1 MSPLRGDRKRGRVH
15 SFRKSSGSSLTL
27 LALLAASPSAAETA
41 QPPEGTQLPRVV
53 VTSPPPSGRSKA
65 GRPKQAVRPPAGPAT
80 PVTTTPATTPL
91 VTTPLNTGAVA
102 GSASRLGLPVLQ
114 TPASVEVVSQE
125 TMKEQGYRTTTEAAQ
140 GAVGVLSG
148 DAAGAPAA
156 FQMRGFTFGEVNVLY
171 NGIST
176 GPQSITSR
184 WMDTAALQQVEFLK
198 GPSALMSGL
207 NAIGGSVNYVS
218 LQPTPGRI
226 RNELDLS
233 IDSLGTFRSHYGSTG
248 TMAKDLDYR
257 FDAIGTRLNGYIDD
271 VNRNLTALSTQ
282 FNYRVNNDFKTFVA
296 VEYKKDTGHAYWGT
310 PLIPTS
316 FAGPFAKSG
325 VVSGTANSTF
335 TGDPL
340 GPVTFDTRTR
350 KTNYNV
356 LDNSTWAY
364 DTWLRTG
371 FEWALANNVT
381 LKNQSYYYQ
390 AKRSWLDSETYSF
403 CGLSGS
409 STAPCSNPDKPT
421 GIDRDR
427 FFVGHKQNLIGN
439 NTDLTWDSYLYG
451 MENRLGA
458 QLQVSRNKITFTQ
471 HTTGAFG
478 DDGLTVD
485 VINPDRGFYG
495 PIDFAIRNKQLDT
508 VAASVEDRL
517 KLTPQLALIGG
528 VRLEH
533 IRLESNGINANGE
546 VTGSALPFTKIWN
559 AVPYRAAFTYEPI
572 RNLVFYAMTST
583 AYDPA
588 AAGIFSIN
596 PGSSLQLTSARLYE
610 AGVKHLFWDNRA
622 EWTLSAYDITRR
634 NVFVRIS
641 TTVTSL
647 AGEVDSKGIEFNAA
661 VRPIDGLKLWGN
673 IALID
678 AEYKDF
684 FPFTGNTPSN
694 IAPLII
700 NAGASYRFA
709 NAWTRWPVEIGGSVR
724 HVGRRFLFEDDL
736 TRMEPYTIGDV
747 FAFVDIPGR
756 DIGNP
761 DLKDVRLAF
770 RVRNITNAVYAA
782 WSDPGYQDQFYL
794 GAPRTFEFAT
804 SFKW

>member
-80 PVTTTPATTPL
+80 PVTTTPATTPSA
-91 VTTPLNTGAVA
+91 TTPLNTGAVA

-148 DAAGAPAA
+148 DAAGAPAG
-156 FQMRGFTFGEVNVLY
+156 FQMRGFTFGQVNILY

-198 GPSALMSGL
+198 GPSALMTGL

-218 LQPTPGRI
+218 VQPTPGPI

-233 IDSLGTFRSHYGSTG
+233 LDTLGTFRSHYGSTG
-248 TMAKDLDYR
+248 TIAKDLDYR
-257 FDAIGTRLNGYIDD
+257 FDAIGTKLNGFIDD

-282 FNYRVNNDFKTFVA
+282 FNYRVTNDFKTFVA

-310 PLIPTS
+310 PLIPVS

-335 TGDPL
+335 DGGPL

-356 LDNSTWAY
+356 LDDSTGAR
-364 DTWLRTG
+364 DLWLRTG

-381 LKNQSYYYQ
+381 LKNQSYYYE
-390 AKRSWLDSETYSF
+390 AKRHWLDSETYAF
-403 CGLSGS
+403 CGPPTTVPCLGLNSGP
-409 STAPCSNPDKPT
+409 TTT

-427 FFVGHKQNLIGN
+427 FFVGHKQNLFGN
-439 NTDLTWDSYLYG
+439 NTDLTWDSYFNG
-451 MENRLGA
+451 MENRLAA
-458 QLQVSRNKITFTQ
+458 QLQVSRNRITFSQ
-471 HTTGAFG
+471 
-478 DDGLTVD
+478 DGRFYPLDTVD

-495 PIDFAIRNKQLDT
+495 DLALDIRNKQLDI
-508 VAASVEDRL
+508 AAVSVEDRL

-533 IRLESNGINANGE
+533 IRLESNGSNAD
-546 VTGSALPFTKIWN
+546 GSPVSGNPFAKTWN
-559 AVPYRAAFTYEPI
+559 PVPYRVAFTYEPI
-572 RNLVFYAMTST
+572 RNLVFYAMTAT

-588 AAGIFSIN
+588 AAGIFSIR
-596 PGSSLQLTSARLYE
+596 PTSSLQLTSARLYE
-610 AGVKHLFWDNRA
+610 AGVKQLFWDNRA
-622 EWTLSAYDITRR
+622 EWTFSAYDITRR
-634 NVFVRIS
+634 NVYVFITNS
-641 TTVTSL
+641 EATL
-647 AGEVDSKGIEFNAA
+647 AGEIDSKGVEFNVA

-673 IALID
+673 IALTD
-678 AEYKDF
+678 VKYKDF
-684 FPFTGNTPSN
+684 DIFTGNTPSN
-694 IAPLII
+694 IAPLIL

-709 NAWTRWPVEIGGSVR
+709 NDWTRWPVEIGGSVR

-736 TRMEPYTIGDV
+736 TRMEAYTIGDV

-756 DIGNP
+756 DIGTP
-761 DLKDVRLAF
+761 GLKDVRLAF
-770 RVRNITNAVYAA
+770 RVRNVANTVYAA
-782 WSDPGYQDQFYL
+782 WSDPGYPDQFYL

>member
-1 MSPLRGDRKRGRVH
+1 V
-15 SFRKSSGSSLTL
+15 L
-27 LALLAASPSAAETA
+27 LVVLLAASPGDA
-41 QPPEGTQLPRVV
+41 QPANPDQLPQVTVPAPKSAPKRRAKSSAPPARVAA
-53 VTSPPPSGRSKA
+53 PPSEQPSPGTGTA
-65 GRPKQAVRPPAGPAT
+65 
-80 PVTTTPATTPL
+80 PL

-125 TMKEQGYRTTTEAAQ
+125 TMKEQGYRTTTETAQ

-148 DAAGAPAA
+148 DAAGAPAG
-156 FQMRGFTFGEVNVLY
+156 FQMRGFSFGQVNVLY

-198 GPSALMSGL
+198 GPSALMTGL

-218 LQPTPGRI
+218 LQPTPGPI

-233 IDSLGTFRSHYGSTG
+233 LDTLGTFRSHYGSTG
-248 TMAKDLDYR
+248 TIAKGLDYR
-257 FDAIGTRLNGYIDD
+257 FDAIGTKLNGYIDD

-296 VEYKKDTGHAYWGT
+296 IDYKKDTGHAYWGT

-325 VVSGTANSTF
+325 VVSGTAISTF
-335 TGDPL
+335 TGESL
-340 GPVTFDTRTR
+340 GPITFDTRTR

-356 LDNSTWAY
+356 LDDSTWAY
-364 DTWLRTG
+364 DTWLRSG
-371 FEWALANNVT
+371 FEWAIANNVT

-390 AKRSWLDSETYSF
+390 AKRSWLDSETYAF
-403 CGLSGS
+403 CGGTTTS
-409 STAPCSNPDKPT
+409 PCSGNPASITT

-451 MENRLGA
+451 MENRLAA
-458 QLQVSRNKITFTQ
+458 QLQVSRNKLTFTQ
-471 HTTGAFG
+471 HAGGFPE
-478 DDGLTVD
+478 DTVD
-485 VINPDRGFYG
+485 VVNPDRGFYG
-495 PIDFAIRNKQLDT
+495 VLEPDIRNKQLDI
-508 VAASVEDRL
+508 AAVSVEDRL
-517 KLTPQLALIGG
+517 KLTPQFALIGG

-533 IRLESNGINANGE
+533 IRLESNGINFGGLI
-546 VTGSALPFTKIWN
+546 TGSALPFTKTWD
-559 AVPYRAAFTYEPI
+559 AVPYRLAFTYEPI
-572 RNLVFYAMTST
+572 RNLVFYAMTAT

-588 AAGIFSIN
+588 AAGIFSIR
-596 PGSSLQLTSARLYE
+596 PGTSLQLTSARLYE
-610 AGVKHLFWDNRA
+610 AGVKQLFWDNRA
-622 EWTLSAYDITRR
+622 EWTFAAYDIVRR
-634 NVFVRIS
+634 NVYVQL
-641 TTVTSL
+641 TNAVATL
-647 AGEVDSKGIEFNAA
+647 AGEIDTKGVEFNVA

-673 IALID
+673 IALVD
-678 AEYKDF
+678 AKYKDF
-684 FPFTGNTPSN
+684 DVFTGNTPSN
-694 IAPLII
+694 VAPLIL
-700 NAGASYRFA
+700 NAGASYRFG
-709 NAWTRWPVEIGGSVR
+709 NTWTRWPVEIGGSVR

-736 TRMEPYTIGDV
+736 TRMEPYTIADV

-756 DIGNP
+756 DLGTP

-770 RVRNITNAVYAA
+770 RVRNIANTVYAA

-804 SFKW
+804 SFRW

>member
-1 MSPLRGDRKRGRVH
+1 MSPSYGDRKCGRAH
-15 SFRKSSGSSLTL
+15 QFHLTSRWSLVSL
-27 LALLAASPSAAETA
+27 PLALLVASPIAAEPA
-41 QPPEGTQLPRVV
+41 QPNEGTQLPRVV

-65 GRPKQAVRPPAGPAT
+65 GRPKRATTVRPQPAPET
-80 PVTTTPATTPL
+80 PVTAAPA
-91 VTTPLNTGAVA
+91 TTPLNTGAVA

-114 TPASVEVVSQE
+114 TPASVEVVSQQ
-125 TMKEQGYRTTTEAAQ
+125 TMQEQGYRTTTETAQ

-148 DAAGAPAA
+148 DAAGAPAG
-156 FQMRGFTFGEVNVLY
+156 FQMRGFSFGEVNVLY

-218 LQPTPGRI
+218 RQPTPGRI
-226 RNELDLS
+226 QNELDLS
-233 IDSLGTFRSHYGSTG
+233 IDTLGTFRSHFGSTG

-257 FDAIGTRLNGYIDD
+257 FDAIGTKLNGYIDD

-282 FNYRVNNDFKTFVA
+282 VNYRVNNNFKTFVA

-310 PLIPTS
+310 PLIPVA

-325 VVSGTANSTF
+325 VVSGTADSTF
-335 TGDPL
+335 TGESL

-403 CGLSGS
+403 CGTLTA
-409 STAPCSNPDKPT
+409 STCGGGDPSNPSNTRPS

-427 FFVGHKQNLIGN
+427 FFVGHRQNLIGN
-439 NTDLTWDSYLYG
+439 NTDLTWDSYFNG
-451 MENRLGA
+451 MENRLAA
-458 QLQVSRNKITFTQ
+458 QLQVSHNKITFSQ
-471 HTTGAFG
+471 DARFFPK
-478 DDGLTVD
+478 DTVD

-495 PIDFAIRNKQLDT
+495 DLGLDIRNKQLDT
-508 VAASVEDRL
+508 LAVSVEDRL

-533 IRLESNGINANGE
+533 IRLESNGTNFEDDPPI
-546 VTGSALPFTKIWN
+546 PFTKIWN
-559 AVPYRAAFTYEPI
+559 AVPYRAGITYEPI

-583 AYDPA
+583 AYEPA
-588 AAGIFSIN
+588 AAGIFSIR
-596 PGSSLQLTSARLYE
+596 PGNSLQLTSARLYE
-610 AGVKHLFWDNRA
+610 AGVKQLFWDNRA
-622 EWTLSAYDITRR
+622 EWTFAAYDINRR
-634 NVFVRIS
+634 NVFVRLNNNV
-641 TTVTSL
+641 TTL
-647 AGEVDSKGIEFNAA
+647 AGEVATKGVEFNAA

-673 IALID
+673 IALVD

-684 FPFTGNTPSN
+684 GGFTGNTPSN
-694 IAPLII
+694 VAPLIL
-700 NAGASYRFA
+700 NAGASYRFG

-736 TRMEPYTIGDV
+736 TRMEAYTIGDV

-756 DIGNP
+756 DLGTP
-761 DLKDVRLAF
+761 ELKDVRLAF
-770 RVRNITNAVYAA
+770 RVRNIANTVYAA

>member
-1 MSPLRGDRKRGRVH
+1 M
-15 SFRKSSGSSLTL
+15 
-27 LALLAASPSAAETA
+27 ASPSTAQA

-65 GRPKQAVRPPAGPAT
+65 GRPKQAVRPPVAPAT
-80 PVTTTPATTPL
+80 PVVTTTEPATP
-91 VTTPLNTGAVA
+91 TTPLNTGAVA

-114 TPASVEVVSQE
+114 TPASVEIVSQE
-125 TMKEQGYRTTTEAAQ
+125 TMKEQGYRTTTESAQ

-148 DAAGAPAA
+148 DAAGAPAG
-156 FQMRGFTFGEVNVLY
+156 FQMRGFSFGEVNVLY

-218 LQPTPGRI
+218 RQPTPGRI
-226 RNELDLS
+226 QNELDLS
-233 IDSLGTFRSHYGSTG
+233 IDSLGTFRSHFGSTG

-257 FDAIGTRLNGYIDD
+257 FDAIGTKLNGYIDD
-271 VNRNLTALSTQ
+271 VDRNLTALSTQ
-282 FNYRVNNDFKTFVA
+282 FNYRVNNDFKTFLA

-310 PLIPTS
+310 PLIPVA

-325 VVSGTANSTF
+325 VVSGTADSTF
-335 TGDPL
+335 TGDTL
-340 GPVTFDTRTR
+340 GAVTFDTRTR

-364 DTWLRTG
+364 DTWVRSG

-390 AKRSWLDSETYSF
+390 AKRNWLDSETYSF
-403 CGLSGS
+403 CGPPTISSCSG
-409 STAPCSNPDKPT
+409 NPPSITT

-451 MENRLGA
+451 MENRLAA

-471 HTTGAFG
+471 HAGGFPE
-478 DDGLTVD
+478 DTVD
-485 VINPDRGFYG
+485 VINPNRGFYG
-495 PIDFAIRNKQLDT
+495 VLEPDIRNKQLDT
-508 VAASVEDRL
+508 LAVSLEDRL

-533 IRLESNGINANGE
+533 IRLESNGINFDGTAP
-546 VTGSALPFTKIWN
+546 TPFTKIWN
-559 AVPYRAAFTYEPI
+559 AVPYRAGITYEPV

-588 AAGIFSIN
+588 AAGIFSIS
-596 PGSSLQLTSARLYE
+596 PGNSLQLTSARLYE
-610 AGVKHLFWDNRA
+610 AGVKQLFWDNRA
-622 EWTLSAYDITRR
+622 EWTFAAYDINRR
-634 NVFVRIS
+634 NVFVRLNNNV
-641 TTVTSL
+641 TTL
-647 AGEVDSKGIEFNAA
+647 AGEVASKGVEFNAA

-684 FPFTGNTPSN
+684 GGFTGNTPSN
-694 IAPLII
+694 IAPLIL

-709 NAWTRWPVEIGGSVR
+709 NDWTRWPVEIGGSVR

-736 TRMEPYTIGDV
+736 TRMEAYTIGDV

-756 DIGNP
+756 DLGTP

-770 RVRNITNAVYAA
+770 RVRNIANTVYAA

>member
-1 MSPLRGDRKRGRVH
+1 MSSAHGGRKRGRAQLLRTTSH
-15 SFRKSSGSSLTL
+15 TSLAL
-27 LALLAASPSAAETA
+27 LALLAATPSAAQ
-41 QPPEGTQLPRVV
+41 QPGGSTELPRVT
-53 VTSPPPSGRSKA
+53 VTAPPPSGRP
-65 GRPKQAVRPPAGPAT
+65 GTRPKQARRAPTQPAPAT
-80 PVTTTPATTPL
+80 PDTTTAPL

-125 TMKEQGYRTTTEAAQ
+125 TMKEQGYRTTTETAQ

-148 DAAGAPAA
+148 DAAGAPAG
-156 FQMRGFTFGEVNVLY
+156 FQMRGFTFGQVNVLY

-218 LQPTPGRI
+218 LQPTSGPI

-233 IDSLGTFRSHYGSTG
+233 LDTLGGFRTHFGSTG
-248 TMAKDLDYR
+248 TMTKNLDYR
-257 FDAIGTRLNGYIDD
+257 FDAIGTKLNGFIDD

-282 FNYRVNNDFKTFVA
+282 FNYRVTNDFKTFVA

-325 VVSGTANSTF
+325 VVSGTADSTF
-335 TGDPL
+335 TGDTL
-340 GPVTFDTRTR
+340 GPVTFDSRTR

-364 DTWLRTG
+364 DTWVRSG

-390 AKRSWLDSETYSF
+390 AKRSWLDSETYAF
-403 CGLSGS
+403 C
-409 STAPCSNPDKPT
+409 TAVPPFTTPCSGNPASITT

-439 NTDLTWDSYLYG
+439 NTDLTWDSYING
-451 MENRLGA
+451 MENRLAA

-471 HTTGAFG
+471 HAGGFPE
-478 DDGLTVD
+478 DTVD
-485 VINPDRGFYG
+485 VINPSRGFYG
-495 PIDFAIRNKQLDT
+495 VLEPDIRNKQLDT
-508 VAASVEDRL
+508 LAVSVEDRL
-517 KLTPQLALIGG
+517 KLTPQFALIGG

-533 IRLESNGINANGE
+533 IRLESNGINFNGDIPD
-546 VTGSALPFTKIWN
+546 GQPFTKIWN
-559 AVPYRAAFTYEPI
+559 AVPYRVAFTYEPI
-572 RNLVFYAMTST
+572 RNLVFYAMTAT

-588 AAGIFSIN
+588 AAGIFSVN
-596 PGSSLQLTSARLYE
+596 PRTNSLELTSARLYE
-610 AGVKHLFWDNRA
+610 AGVKQLFWDKRA
-622 EWTLSAYDITRR
+622 EWTFAAYDISRR
-634 NVFVRIS
+634 NVFVRLS
-641 TTVTSL
+641 NTVTTL
-647 AGEVDSKGIEFNAA
+647 AGEVATKGIEFAAA

-673 IALID
+673 IALVD

-684 FPFTGNTPSN
+684 SDFTGNTPSN
-694 IAPLII
+694 IAPVII

-709 NAWTRWPVEIGGSVR
+709 NYWTRWPVEIGGAVR

-756 DIGNP
+756 DIGTP
-761 DLKDVRLAF
+761 ELKDVRLAF
-770 RVRNITNAVYAA
+770 RVRNIANTVYAA

>member
-1 MSPLRGDRKRGRVH
+1 MSSAHGGRKRGRAH
-15 SFRKSSGSSLTL
+15 LLRTTSHASLAL
-27 LALLAASPSAAETA
+27 LALLATTPSEA
-41 QPPEGTQLPRVV
+41 QQPGSTELPRVT
-53 VTSPPPSGRSKA
+53 VTAPPPTGRSKA
-65 GRPKQAVRPPAGPAT
+65 GRPKQAVRPPAAPAT
-80 PVTTTPATTPL
+80 PDTTTAPL

-125 TMKEQGYRTTTEAAQ
+125 TMKEQGYRTTTETAQ
-140 GAVGVLSG
+140 GAVGVLAG
-148 DAAGAPAA
+148 DAAGAPAG
-156 FQMRGFTFGEVNVLY
+156 FQIRGFTFGQVNVLY

-218 LQPTPGRI
+218 LQPTPGPI

-233 IDSLGTFRSHYGSTG
+233 LDSLGGFRTHFGSTG
-248 TMAKDLDYR
+248 TMAKNLDYR
-257 FDAIGTRLNGYIDD
+257 FDAIGTRLDGYIDD

-296 VEYKKDTGHAYWGT
+296 VEYKRDQGHAYWGT
-310 PLIPTS
+310 PLIPVA

-325 VVSGTANSTF
+325 VVSGTAISTF
-335 TGDPL
+335 DGSPCPTCL
-340 GPVTFDTRTR
+340 TPVTFDTRTR

-356 LDNSTWAY
+356 LDDSTGAR
-364 DTWLRTG
+364 DLWLRTG
-371 FEWALANNVT
+371 FEWAIANNVT
-381 LKNQSYYYQ
+381 LKNQSYYYE
-390 AKRSWLDSETYSF
+390 AKRHWLDSETYAF
-403 CGLSGS
+403 CSPTTVPCLSPG
-409 STAPCSNPDKPT
+409 SNPATTT

-451 MENRLGA
+451 MENRLAA

-471 HTTGAFG
+471 HAGGFP
-478 DDGLTVD
+478 DDTVD
-485 VINPDRGFYG
+485 VINPSRGLYG
-495 PIDFAIRNKQLDT
+495 VFEPDIRNKQLDT
-508 VAASVEDRL
+508 LAVSVEDRL

-533 IRLESNGINANGE
+533 IRLESNGINFGGLP
-546 VTGSALPFTKIWN
+546 VPGQPFTKIWN
-559 AVPYRAAFTYEPI
+559 AVPYRVAFTYEPI
-572 RNLVFYAMTST
+572 RNLVFYAMTAT

-588 AAGIFSIN
+588 AAGIFSVSPRN
-596 PGSSLQLTSARLYE
+596 SLELTSARLYE
-610 AGVKHLFWDNRA
+610 AGVKQLFWDNRA
-622 EWTLSAYDITRR
+622 EWTFAAYDISRR
-634 NVFVRIS
+634 NVFVRLNNNV
-641 TTVTSL
+641 TTL
-647 AGEVDSKGIEFNAA
+647 AGEVATKGIEFNAA
-661 VRPIDGLKLWGN
+661 VRPMDGLKLWGN

-684 FPFTGNTPSN
+684 GDFTGNTPSN
-694 IAPLII
+694 IAPLIL

-709 NAWTRWPVEIGGSVR
+709 NYWTRWPVEIGGSVR

-756 DIGNP
+756 DLGTP

-770 RVRNITNAVYAA
+770 RVRNIANTVYAA

>member
-1 MSPLRGDRKRGRVH
+1 
-15 SFRKSSGSSLTL
+15 LTL

-41 QPPEGTQLPRVV
+41 QPPEGTELPRVV

-80 PVTTTPATTPL
+80 PVTTTPVTTPL
-91 VTTPLNTGAVA
+91 GTTPLNTGAVA
-102 GSASRLGLPVLQ
+102 ASASRLGLPVLQ

-148 DAAGAPAA
+148 DAAGAPAG
-156 FQMRGFTFGEVNVLY
+156 FSMRGFSFGEVNVLY

-218 LQPTPGRI
+218 LQPTPGPI

-233 IDSLGTFRSHYGSTG
+233 LDSLGTFRSHFGSTG

-257 FDAIGTRLNGYIDD
+257 FDAIGTKLNGFIDD

-282 FNYRVNNDFKTFVA
+282 FNYRVTNDFKTFVA

-310 PLIPTS
+310 PLVPTS

-325 VVSGTANSTF
+325 VVSGSAISTF
-335 TGDPL
+335 DGSTIA
-340 GPVTFDTRTR
+340 PVTVDSRTL

-390 AKRSWLDSETYSF
+390 AKRSWLDAETYAFNTTTDPVTNITTNSI
-403 CGLSGS
+403 
-409 STAPCSNPDKPT
+409 A
-421 GIDRDR
+421 RDR

-439 NTDLTWDSYLYG
+439 NTDLTWDSYVYG
-451 MENRLGA
+451 MENRLAA
-458 QLQVSRNKITFTQ
+458 QLQVSRNKLTFTQ
-471 HTTGAFG
+471 HAGGFPE
-478 DDGLTVD
+478 DTVD
-485 VINPDRGFYG
+485 VVNPSRGFYG
-495 PIDFAIRNKQLDT
+495 VLEPDIRNKQLDT
-508 VAASVEDRL
+508 LAVSVEDRL
-517 KLTPQLALIGG
+517 KLTPQFALIGG

-533 IRLESNGINANGE
+533 IRLESNGINFNGDIPN
-546 VTGSALPFTKIWN
+546 GQPFTKIWN
-559 AVPYRAAFTYEPI
+559 AVPYRVGFTYEPI
-572 RNLVFYAMTST
+572 RNLVFYAMTAT

-588 AAGIFSIN
+588 AAGIFSVN
-596 PGSSLQLTSARLYE
+596 PRNSLELTSARLYE
-610 AGVKHLFWDNRA
+610 AGVKQLFWDNRA
-622 EWTLSAYDITRR
+622 EWTFSAYDIVRR
-634 NVFVRIS
+634 NVFVALTNS
-641 TTVTSL
+641 VTTL
-647 AGEVDSKGIEFNAA
+647 AGEIDTKGVEFNVA

-673 IALID
+673 IALTE
-678 AEYKDF
+678 AKYKDF
-684 FPFTGNTPSN
+684 DIFTGNTPSN
-694 IAPLII
+694 VAPLIL

-709 NAWTRWPVEIGGSVR
+709 NDWTRWPVEIGGSVR

-756 DIGNP
+756 DLGTP
-761 DLKDVRLAF
+761 ELKDVRLAF
-770 RVRNITNAVYAA
+770 RVRNVANTVYAA

>member
-1 MSPLRGDRKRGRVH
+1 MSPSHGGRKSGRAH
-15 SFRKSSGSSLTL
+15 SFRNSSSLTL
-27 LALLAASPSAAETA
+27 LALLLASPSAAEPA
-41 QPPEGTQLPRVV
+41 QPNEGTQLPRVV

-65 GRPKQAVRPPAGPAT
+65 GRPKQAVRPPAAPAT
-80 PVTTTPATTPL
+80 PVTTPTTAT
-91 VTTPLNTGAVA
+91 TTPLNTGATPA
-102 GSASRLGLPVLQ
+102 SATRLGLPVLQ

-148 DAAGAPAA
+148 DAAGAPAG
-156 FQMRGFTFGEVNVLY
+156 FQMRGFSFGQVNVLY

-184 WMDTAALQQVEFLK
+184 WMDTAALQQIEFLK

-207 NAIGGSVNYVS
+207 DAIGGSVNYVS
-218 LQPTPGRI
+218 RQPTPGRI
-226 RNELDLS
+226 QNELDLS
-233 IDSLGTFRSHYGSTG
+233 IDSLGTFRSHFGSTG

-257 FDAIGTRLNGYIDD
+257 FDAIGTKLNGYIDD

-310 PLIPTS
+310 PLVPAS
-316 FAGPFAKSG
+316 FAGSFAKGG
-325 VVSGTANSTF
+325 VVSGSAINAFDF
-335 TGDPL
+335 TRCEATPS
-340 GPVTFDTRTR
+340 PPETCMRNVTVDSRTL

-390 AKRSWLDSETYSF
+390 AKRSWLDSETYAF
-403 CGLSGS
+403 CGPDS
-409 STAPCSNPDKPT
+409 APCSSGAPT

-451 MENRLGA
+451 MENRLAA
-458 QLQVSRNKITFTQ
+458 QLQVSRNKLTFTQ
-471 HTTGAFG
+471 HFG
-478 DDGLTVD
+478 GFPQDTVD

-495 PIDFAIRNKQLDT
+495 DLEPSIRNKQLDT
-508 VAASVEDRL
+508 LAVSVEDRL
-517 KLTPQLALIGG
+517 KLTPQFALIGG

-533 IRLESNGINANGE
+533 IRLESNGTNFDAPPP
-546 VTGSALPFTKIWN
+546 TPFTKIWN
-559 AVPYRAAFTYEPI
+559 AVPYRLGFTYEPI

-610 AGVKHLFWDNRA
+610 AGVKQLFWDNRA
-622 EWTLSAYDITRR
+622 EWTFAAYDISRR
-634 NVFVRIS
+634 NVYVAIS
-641 TTVTSL
+641 DREATL
-647 AGEVDSKGIEFNAA
+647 AGEIHSKGVEFNVA

-673 IALID
+673 IALTE
-678 AEYKDF
+678 AKYKDF
-684 FPFTGNTPSN
+684 DFFTGNTPSN
-694 IAPLII
+694 VAPLIL

-724 HVGRRFLFEDDL
+724 HVGRRFLFEDDA
-736 TRMEPYTIGDV
+736 TVMEPYTIGDV

-756 DIGNP
+756 DLGTP

-770 RVRNITNAVYAA
+770 RVRNVANTVYAA
-782 WSDPGYQDQFYL
+782 WSDPGYPDQFYL
-794 GAPRTFEFAT
+794 GAPRTYEFAT

>member
-1 MSPLRGDRKRGRVH
+1 MSSAHGGRTRGRAH
-15 SFRKSSGSSLTL
+15 LLRTTSHASLALL
-27 LALLAASPSAAETA
+27 LALLAATPSTA
-41 QPPEGTQLPRVV
+41 QQPGESTELPRVI

-80 PVTTTPATTPL
+80 PVTTTPATTPSA
-91 VTTPLNTGAVA
+91 TTPLNTGAVA

-125 TMKEQGYRTTTEAAQ
+125 TMKEQGYRTTTETAQ

-148 DAAGAPAA
+148 DAAGAPAG
-156 FQMRGFTFGEVNVLY
+156 FQMRGFSFGEVNVLY

-218 LQPTPGRI
+218 LQPTPGPI

-233 IDSLGTFRSHYGSTG
+233 LDTLGGFRTHFGSTG
-248 TMAKDLDYR
+248 TMAKNLDYR
-257 FDAIGTRLNGYIDD
+257 FDAIGTQLNGYIDD

-282 FNYRVNNDFKTFVA
+282 FNYRVTNDFKTFVA

-310 PLIPTS
+310 PLIPIS

-325 VVSGTANSTF
+325 VVSGTAVSTF
-335 TGDPL
+335 DGSDL
-340 GPVTFDTRTR
+340 GPVTFDSRTR

-356 LDNSTWAY
+356 LDDSTWAY
-364 DTWLRTG
+364 DTWVRSG

-403 CGLSGS
+403 CSPT
-409 STAPCSNPDKPT
+409 TAPCLGVNSDPDKTT

-427 FFVGHKQNLIGN
+427 FFVGHKQNLFGN

-451 MENRLGA
+451 MENRLAA
-458 QLQVSRNKITFTQ
+458 QLQVSRNKITFSQ
-471 HTTGAFG
+471 
-478 DDGLTVD
+478 DGRFYPLDTVD

-495 PIDFAIRNKQLDT
+495 DLALDIRNKQLDI
-508 VAASVEDRL
+508 AAVSVEDRL

-533 IRLESNGINANGE
+533 IRLESNGINANGS
-546 VTGSALPFTKIWN
+546 VPDSAKPFTKIWN
-559 AVPYRAAFTYEPI
+559 AVPYRVAFTYEPI
-572 RNLVFYAMTST
+572 RNLVFYAMTAT

-588 AAGIFSIN
+588 AAGIFSIR
-596 PGSSLQLTSARLYE
+596 PTSSVQLTSARLFE
-610 AGVKHLFWDNRA
+610 AGIKQLFWDNRA
-622 EWTLSAYDITRR
+622 EWTFAAYDISRR
-634 NVFVRIS
+634 NVFVFL
-641 TTVTSL
+641 TNAEATL
-647 AGEVDSKGIEFNAA
+647 AGEVATKGIEFAAA

-678 AEYKDF
+678 AKYKDF
-684 FPFTGNTPSN
+684 DVFTGNTPSN

-709 NAWTRWPVEIGGSVR
+709 NYWTRWPVEIGGAVR

-756 DIGNP
+756 DLGAP
-761 DLKDVRLAF
+761 ELKDVRLAF

-782 WSDPGYQDQFYL
+782 WSDPGYPDQFYL

>member
-1 MSPLRGDRKRGRVH
+1 MSPSCGGRKSGRVH
-15 SFRKSSGSSLTL
+15 SFRNTSSLTL
-27 LALLAASPSAAETA
+27 LALLAASPSAAEPA
-41 QPPEGTQLPRVV
+41 QPNEGTQLPRVV

-65 GRPKQAVRPPAGPAT
+65 GRPKQAVRPPAAPAT
-80 PVTTTPATTPL
+80 PVTTTEPTAPL
-91 VTTPLNTGAVA
+91 TTPLNTGAVP
-102 GSASRLGLPVLQ
+102 GSATRLGLPVLQ
-114 TPASVEVVSQE
+114 TPASVEVVGQQ
-125 TMKEQGYRTTTEAAQ
+125 TMKEQGYRTTTETAQ

-148 DAAGAPAA
+148 DAAGAPAG
-156 FQMRGFTFGEVNVLY
+156 FQMRGFSFGQVNVLY

-218 LQPTPGRI
+218 LQPTPGPI

-233 IDSLGTFRSHYGSTG
+233 LDTLGGFRSHFGSTG
-248 TMAKDLDYR
+248 TMAKNLDYR
-257 FDAIGTRLNGYIDD
+257 FDAIGTKLNGFIDD

-316 FAGPFAKSG
+316 FAGSFAKSG
-325 VVSGTANSTF
+325 VVSGTAVSTF
-335 TGDPL
+335 TGESL

-356 LDNSTWAY
+356 LDDSTWAY

-371 FEWALANNVT
+371 FEWAIANNVT

-390 AKRSWLDSETYSF
+390 AKRQWLDSETYAF
-403 CGLSGS
+403 CGTL
-409 STAPCSNPDKPT
+409 TASNCGGGDPLNTRPS

-427 FFVGHKQNLIGN
+427 FFVGHKQNLFGN

-451 MENRLGA
+451 MENRLAA
-458 QLQVSRNKITFTQ
+458 QLQVSRNKITFSQ
-471 HTTGAFG
+471 
-478 DDGLTVD
+478 DGRFFPADTVD

-495 PIDFAIRNKQLDT
+495 DIDFAIRNKQLDT
-508 VAASVEDRL
+508 VAVSVEDRL

-533 IRLESNGINANGE
+533 IRLESNGSNAD
-546 VTGSALPFTKIWN
+546 GSPVSGNPFTKTWN
-559 AVPYRAAFTYEPI
+559 PVPYRAGITYEPI

-588 AAGIFSIN
+588 AAGIFSIR
-596 PGSSLQLTSARLYE
+596 PTTSVELTSARLYE
-610 AGVKHLFWDNRA
+610 AGVKQLFWDNRA
-622 EWTLSAYDITRR
+622 EWTFSAYDITRR
-634 NVFVRIS
+634 NVFVRLNNQ
-641 TTVTSL
+641 VTSL
-647 AGEVDSKGIEFNAA
+647 AGEVATKGVEFNAA

-673 IALID
+673 IALVD

-684 FPFTGNTPSN
+684 GEFTGNTPSN
-694 IAPLII
+694 VAPLIL

-709 NAWTRWPVEIGGSVR
+709 NYWTRWPVEIGGSVR

-756 DIGNP
+756 DLGTP

-770 RVRNITNAVYAA
+770 RVRNVANTIYAA

>member
-1 MSPLRGDRKRGRVH
+1 MSSAHGGRKRGRAH
-15 SFRKSSGSSLTL
+15 LLRTTSHASLAL
-27 LALLAASPSAAETA
+27 LALLAAIPSAAQT
-41 QPPEGTQLPRVV
+41 PPGESTPLPRVT
-53 VTSPPPSGRSKA
+53 VTSPPPSGRPKA
-65 GRPKQAVRPPAGPAT
+65 GRPKQAVRPQPAPAT
-80 PVTTTPATTPL
+80 PVTTAPA
-91 VTTPLNTGAVA
+91 TTPLNTGAVA

-125 TMKEQGYRTTTEAAQ
+125 TMKEQGYRTTTETAA
-140 GAVGVLSG
+140 GAVGILSG

-156 FQMRGFTFGEVNVLY
+156 FQIRGFTFGEVNVLY

-218 LQPTPGRI
+218 LQPTPGPI

-233 IDSLGTFRSHYGSTG
+233 LDTLGTFRSHYGSTG
-248 TMAKDLDYR
+248 TIAKGLDYR
-257 FDAIGTRLNGYIDD
+257 FDAIGTKLNGYIDD
-271 VNRNLTALSTQ
+271 VNRNLAVLSTQ

-296 VEYKKDTGHAYWGT
+296 VEYKRDQGHAYWGT
-310 PLIPTS
+310 PLIPVA

-325 VVSGTANSTF
+325 VVSGTAISTF
-335 TGDPL
+335 TGESL

-356 LDNSTWAY
+356 LDDSTASR
-364 DTWLRTG
+364 DLWLRTG

-381 LKNQSYYYQ
+381 LKNQSYYYE
-390 AKRSWLDSETYSF
+390 AKRHWLDAETYAF
-403 CGLSGS
+403 C
-409 STAPCSNPDKPT
+409 TATPPFVSQCGGGVDPVRPS

-427 FFVGHKQNLIGN
+427 FFVGHKQNLFGN

-451 MENRLGA
+451 MENRLAA

-471 HTTGAFG
+471 HPG
-478 DDGLTVD
+478 DFPADTVD
-485 VINPDRGFYG
+485 VINPNRGFYG
-495 PIDFAIRNKQLDT
+495 PIAFDIRNKQLDT
-508 VAASVEDRL
+508 VAVSVEDRL

-533 IRLESNGINANGE
+533 IRLESDGINAGGGIP
-546 VTGSALPFTKIWN
+546 TGQPFTKIWN
-559 AVPYRAAFTYEPI
+559 AVPYRAAITYEPI
-572 RNLVFYAMTST
+572 RNLMFYAMTAT

-588 AAGIFSIN
+588 AAGIFSVN
-596 PGSSLQLTSARLYE
+596 PVTNSLELTSARLYE
-610 AGVKHLFWDNRA
+610 AGVKQLFWDNRA
-622 EWTLSAYDITRR
+622 EWTFAAYDIKRR
-634 NVFVRIS
+634 NVFVRINNQ
-641 TTVTSL
+641 VTSL
-647 AGEVDSKGIEFNAA
+647 AGEVASKGIEFNAA

-694 IAPLII
+694 IAPVII

-709 NAWTRWPVEIGGSVR
+709 NYWTRWPVEIGGSVR

-756 DIGNP
+756 DLGTP
-761 DLKDVRLAF
+761 EVKDVRLAF
-770 RVRNITNAVYAA
+770 RVRNIANTVYAA